1 MFLETHLGRSSIGLP
16 QNTSFVSDRHQI
28 CFVDG
33 FELQKAA
40 AAVQSVSVFRASE
53 GGSGSSN
60 CKSEV
65 SHIICLE
72 SPVCQ
77 VVLLRI
83 HAFHPY
89 ISKPDL

>member
-1 MFLETHLGRSSIGLP
+1 MVSNGS
-16 QNTSFVSDRHQI
+16 QNTSLVSERRQI

-33 FELQKAA
+33 FELQQL
-40 AAVQSVSVFRASE
+40 AVVVQILSVLRASE

-72 SPVCQ
+72 ASVCQ
-77 VVLLRI
+77 VALVRI
-83 HAFHPY
+83 KAFNSY
-89 ISKPDL
+89 IKKIDL